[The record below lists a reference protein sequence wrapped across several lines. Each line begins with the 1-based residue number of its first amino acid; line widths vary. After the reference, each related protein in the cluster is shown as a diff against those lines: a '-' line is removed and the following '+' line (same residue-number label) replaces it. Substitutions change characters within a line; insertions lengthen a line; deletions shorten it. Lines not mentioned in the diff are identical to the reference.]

1 MSSVEIV
8 VMFEEVKLNR
18 AEEQKKQEEQRI
30 ISKIEQLQ
38 EMEELIAEAKAEAE
52 KMKDEIKAEMM
63 KRNTEEMTVGKY
75 IVRWTEVLSQRF
87 DTTAFKKA
95 FPCVYKDF
103 TKQVAS
109 RRFTI
114 SG

>member
-1 MSSVEIV
+1 MNSVSIV
-8 VMFEEVKLNR
+8 VMFEEAKLNR
-18 AEEQKKQEEQRI
+18 AEEQRKQEEMRI

-52 KMKDEIKAEMM
+52 KIKDEIKSEMH
-63 KRNTEEMTVGKY
+63 KRNTEEMKVGKY

-95 FPCVYKDF
+95 MPNTYKYF
-103 TKQVAS
+103 VKQVAS
-109 RRFTI
+109 RRFSI
-114 SG
+114 N